1 MELSLVKEKIIDPL
15 LRKVSIE
22 GVKYANN
29 RSKEKLN
36 KKAMMKQDEESDI
49 KIRTSSWKFWI
60 DLHAIMNF
68 SETCEQTE
76 NILVEQAQEWWS
88 STGPAKAVWI
98 CRYDVRGKKV

>member
-49 KIRTSSWKFWI
+49 KIRTSS
-60 DLHAIMNF
+60 
-68 SETCEQTE
+68 
-76 NILVEQAQEWWS
+76 
-88 STGPAKAVWI
+88 
-98 CRYDVRGKKV
+98 